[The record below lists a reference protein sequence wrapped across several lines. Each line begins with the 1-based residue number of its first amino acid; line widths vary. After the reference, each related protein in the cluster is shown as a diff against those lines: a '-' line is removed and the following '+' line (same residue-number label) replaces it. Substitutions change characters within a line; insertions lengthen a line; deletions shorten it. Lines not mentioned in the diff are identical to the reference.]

1 MAQTKNSAGIQI
13 VGLTTASV
21 FLMSFA
27 FLMYRLERTAP
38 AETDTRSHSQWRNS
52 YLTPPSTARDAVE
65 ALIAKRSA
73 PKAPEP
79 REPDFDFYRVLPEF
93 SVYVSPDVDTQRATV
108 ARAPVQQA
116 TQPQV
121 IATAAAP
128 SPAPTQQPVIIQQQ
142 PVITYSQPVPTATLI
157 AAKSAPATPRPATAA
172 AAAALATAPLPPGA
186 WLQVGAF
193 SQRGDASRR
202 RAEVALLGL
211 RAHIEPA
218 VIRGATVFRVKLGPF
233 DDPNSRV
240 EANNRLTM
248 AGIESIVKKR

>member
-73 PKAPEP
+73 PKVPEP

-93 SVYVSPDVDTQRATV
+93 SVYVSPDVDTRRATV
-108 ARAPVQQA
+108 ARAPVQQTPQA
-116 TQPQV
+116 QV
-121 IATAAAP
+121 IATAAT
-128 SPAPTQQPVIIQQQ
+128 PAPAPAQQPVIIQQQ

-157 AAKSAPATPRPATAA
+157 AAKTAPAPATTRPAA
-172 AAAALATAPLPPGA
+172 AAPATQPVSPGA

>member
-1 MAQTKNSAGIQI
+1 MAQKKNSAGIQI

-38 AETDTRSHSQWRNS
+38 AEKDTRTHTQWRHS

-108 ARAPVQQA
+108 ARAPVQPAAQA
-116 TQPQV
+116 QV
-121 IATAAAP
+121 ITTAAT
-128 SPAPTQQPVIIQQQ
+128 PAPAPAQQPVIIQQQ

-157 AAKSAPATPRPATAA
+157 AAKTAPGPSALQPAAVQPAAAPAAA
-172 AAAALATAPLPPGA
+172 PGA

-218 VIRGATVFRVKLGPF
+218 VIQGATVFRVKLGPF
-233 DDPNSRV
+233 DDPNTRV